1 MAQEVFLRL
10 MNVPIGSD
18 DTIAAYIFKT
28 AANLVTDR
36 KRSSGVRQ
44 VYANALASDL
54 ASDFGGMVDTLDPYR
69 IASAREA
76 IGLLWTSIQALPEPT
91 RQIFILYAVENIQK
105 QSIADSFDLHLRT
118 VEKHISKALVLLS
131 RKIEWPS

>member
-18 DTIAAYIFKT
+18 DTIAAYISKI

-44 VYANALASDL
+44 VYANDL

-105 QSIADSFDLHLRT
+105 QRISDSFDLHLRT